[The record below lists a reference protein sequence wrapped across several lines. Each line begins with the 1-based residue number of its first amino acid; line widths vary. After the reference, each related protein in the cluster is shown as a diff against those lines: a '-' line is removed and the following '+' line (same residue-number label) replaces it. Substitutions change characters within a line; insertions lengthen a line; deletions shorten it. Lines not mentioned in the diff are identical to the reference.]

1 MIHRADSV
9 PIDPAAI
16 KAARIDL
23 ARGLL
28 QMMQEADVLV
38 AVTDLDGRLVA
49 WNPALSR
56 LTGCKKTEGLGRI
69 LVEWLTEHGVRDL
82 ADMMREVAQRGEAI
96 RCEVRLPGAG
106 GGILAAAFNILPMRA
121 PQGPA
126 TAVMAVGH
134 DLTALRG
141 LQSQVL
147 HAEKLSTVGQIAA
160 GVAHEINNPLT
171 SVQVCAEVVLRK
183 GVLALEGR
191 VPNSFEPHD
200 IERLK
205 KIQEGAE
212 RIGKFTRDLITYA
225 RPSGREVELVDFSE
239 VVEHALSFCEPVLY
253 AAKAKL
259 VPILA
264 TDLPKI
270 RVVRDHVMQVV
281 TNLVTNASQSLP
293 EVGGTVVVR
302 TFRAGDPWLGLA
314 VSDNGEGIREQDKDR
329 VFEPFFTTKP
339 AGRGT
344 GLGLPVVKNIV
355 LAHGGQ
361 ITFEANHGGGTTFF
375 VGLPLTLETVG
386 SVGPEK

>member
-1 MIHRADSV
+1 M
-9 PIDPAAI
+9 
-16 KAARIDL
+16 
-23 ARGLL
+23 
-28 QMMQEADVLV
+28 
-38 AVTDLDGRLVA
+38 
-49 WNPALSR
+49 
-56 LTGCKKTEGLGRI
+56 
-69 LVEWLTEHGVRDL
+69 
-82 ADMMREVAQRGEAI
+82 
-96 RCEVRLPGAG
+96 
-106 GGILAAAFNILPMRA
+106 
-121 PQGPA
+121 
-126 TAVMAVGH
+126 
-134 DLTALRG
+134 
-141 LQSQVL
+141 
-147 HAEKLSTVGQIAA
+147 
-160 GVAHEINNPLT
+160 
-171 SVQVCAEVVLRK
+171 
-183 GVLALEGR
+183 
-191 VPNSFEPHD
+191 
-200 IERLK
+200 
-205 KIQEGAE
+205 
-212 RIGKFTRDLITYA
+212 
-225 RPSGREVELVDFSE
+225 DFSE

-361 ITFEANHGGGTTFF
+361 ITFEANPGGGTTFF